1 MFPLFTKFGISYKF
15 YLDEALFGFQNILRN
30 YIYTL
35 RKSTEKFDMDHQ
47 SFYMINNKW
56 RVLSELNYEDTLN
69 DGGNENTQ
77 LKGIWRAL
85 KQEYIAALENYVS
98 AILKSNFF
106 EKLRNLFLL
115 EVRRPSV
122 INVSLH
128 KENDIIGLVDRNF
141 IKQMFRDE
149 SLESTNK

>member
-1 MFPLFTKFGISYKF
+1 MGFG
-15 YLDEALFGFQNILRN
+15 
-30 YIYTL
+30 
-35 RKSTEKFDMDHQ
+35 
-47 SFYMINNKW
+47 
-56 RVLSELNYEDTLN
+56 
-69 DGGNENTQ
+69 
-77 LKGIWRAL
+77 
-85 KQEYIAALENYVS
+85 QEYIAALENYVS